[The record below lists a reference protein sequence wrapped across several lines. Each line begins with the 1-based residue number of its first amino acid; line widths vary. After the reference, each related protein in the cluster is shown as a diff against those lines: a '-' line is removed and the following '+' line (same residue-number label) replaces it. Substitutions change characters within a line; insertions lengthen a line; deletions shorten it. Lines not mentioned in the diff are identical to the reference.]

1 MHPRSLGCIKSYS
14 AAGPLKSSK
23 SIQILC
29 HDAHLI
35 ALQIPV
41 MLDSLFQKWYF
52 TKDPSSSVS
61 DLLMSS
67 HKAPLQVD
75 LTCHSSAE
83 RRRGKAGMCRNS
95 MVFDLDYSIING
107 APYSH
112 YIHLYSYIYI
122 YICIYIY
129 PIKLGLLLDISYKLG
144 PINTISLYPSIII
157 YHYII

>member
-1 MHPRSLGCIKSYS
+1 MIEMHPRSLGCIKSYS

-112 YIHLYSYIYI
+112 YIHLYSYIYT
-122 YICIYIY
+122 YVYIY
-129 PIKLGLLLDISYKLG
+129 ISYKVGL
-144 PINTISLYPSIII
+144 IIG
-157 YHYII
+157 YII